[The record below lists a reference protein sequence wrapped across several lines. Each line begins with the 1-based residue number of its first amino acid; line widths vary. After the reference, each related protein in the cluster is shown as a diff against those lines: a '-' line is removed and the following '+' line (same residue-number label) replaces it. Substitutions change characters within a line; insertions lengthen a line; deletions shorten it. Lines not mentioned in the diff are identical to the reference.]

1 VLLENGGDMSVLVS
15 GPFITGGGGGRC
27 KRTGL
32 GGGWKCGSLG
42 GGTLV
47 SIMVAR
53 EGIA

>member
-1 VLLENGGDMSVLVS
+1 VLVR
-15 GPFITGGGGGRC
+15 GPFITGGGGRGLCKTTGR
-27 KRTGL
+27 